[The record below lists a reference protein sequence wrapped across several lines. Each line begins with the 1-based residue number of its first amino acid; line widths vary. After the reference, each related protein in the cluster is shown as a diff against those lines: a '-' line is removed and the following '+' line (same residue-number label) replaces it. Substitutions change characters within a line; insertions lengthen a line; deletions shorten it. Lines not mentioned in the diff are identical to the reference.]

1 MKSISQFLELYPK
14 KNTKD
19 VYRAGIYAFFE
30 FFDSEIKRNGKKVTK
45 NEAAQFEKTA
55 NEYLTLN
62 DGKKADLEVYVNDLM
77 RFAAH
82 LHNKPPK
89 TAKTYLG
96 AIKEYLGYNGIEFT
110 QRQLKTIRLK
120 LPKGGVRTIENDMDR
135 KIIQQILQHTDIKGR
150 ALFLTEASSGMRIG
164 EALQIE
170 LDDVL
175 PYLENNPVMISIR
188 GEYTKTGEQRSV
200 FISAEAKDALIEWLK
215 VRKQY
220 LKSAVNKNRGLIN
233 NGNAKLKILDDTRLF
248 PFTDNNALEMWNNA
262 VNNAGLLS
270 IDKGTNRK
278 QLRIHQLRKFFR
290 SQLALGCPVD
300 IVEALMGHEGYLTEA
315 YRRYTKAQMAEYY
328 LKNEHY
334 ITIAQNQSVEA
345 IKKEITNEMNEAIK
359 GLVVENQGLQSKNKA
374 LEDKL
379 TRLEKVVKV
388 VAKVAMED
396 PSLLPAMKDFMK
408 D

>member
-1 MKSISQFLELYPK
+1 MKTISQFLELYPK
-14 KNTKD
+14 TNTKD
-19 VYRAGIYAFFE
+19 VYRAGIYTFFE
-30 FFDSEIKRNGKKVTK
+30 FSNSKIKRNGKKVTK
-45 NEAAQFEKTA
+45 NEAVQFEKEA
-55 NEYLTLN
+55 KEYLTLN
-62 DGKKADLEVYVNDLM
+62 DGKNADLEYYVNDLM
-77 RFAAH
+77 RFAAY

-120 LPKGGVRTIENDMDR
+120 LPKGGVRTVESDMDS
-135 KIIQQILQHTDIKGR
+135 KIIQQVLQHTDIKGR
-150 ALFLTEASSGMRIG
+150 ALILTLASSGMRIG
-164 EALQIE
+164 EALSIT
-170 LDDVL
+170 LNDMDL
-175 PYLENNPVMISIR
+175 NANPPLITVR
-188 GEYTKTGEQRSV
+188 GEYTKTGDQRFTFLS
-200 FISAEAKDALIEWLK
+200 IEAKAVLIEWLR

-220 LKSAVNKNRGLIN
+220 LKAAVNKNRGLID
-233 NGNAKLKILDDTRLF
+233 NGNAKPKFLDDNRVF
-248 PFTDNNALEMWNNA
+248 PFTDNNASEMWSNA
-262 VNNAGLLS
+262 LKNTGLLT

-278 QLRIHQLRKFFR
+278 QLRFHQLRKFFR

-315 YRRYTKAQMAEYY
+315 YRRFTKAQMAEYY

-334 ITIAQNQSVEA
+334 ITIAQNQSVEE

-359 GLVVENQGLQSKNKA
+359 GLVVENQGLQAKNKT

-396 PSLLPAMKDFMK
+396 PTLLPAMKDFMK

>member
-1 MKSISQFLELYPK
+1 MKGIAEFLELYSK
-14 KNTKD
+14 RNSKL
-19 VYRAGIYAFFE
+19 VYRASVHLFLE
-30 FFDSEIKRNGKKVTK
+30 FVYGDKRNGIKSTK
-45 NEAAQFEKTA
+45 TQMVEFEK
-55 NEYLTLN
+55 L
-62 DGKKADLEVYVNDLM
+62 ADQYFREKRDYADDLIK
-77 RFAAH
+77 FAAF
-82 LHNKPPK
+82 LHSRPPK
-89 TAKTYLG
+89 TAKTYIG
-96 AIKEYLGYNGIEFT
+96 GVKEYLGYNGIELT
-110 QRQLKTIRLK
+110 QRQLKAIRLK
-120 LPKGGVRTIENDMDR
+120 LPKGNARTVEKDMDSA
-135 KIIQQILQHTDIKGR
+135 IISKILQHTDLKGK
-150 ALFLTEASSGMRIG
+150 ALILTLASSGMRIG
-164 EALQIE
+164 EALSITI
-170 LDDVL
+170 DDIDL
-175 PYLENNPVMISIR
+175 AAKPATILIR
-188 GEYTKTGEQRSV
+188 GEYAKTGEHRLTYASR
-200 FISAEAKDALIEWLK
+200 EAVESLDEWLR
-215 VRKQY
+215 VRVQY
-220 LKSAVNKNRGLIN
+220 LKAAMNKNNGLVNSGIGKTKN
-233 NGNAKLKILDDTRLF
+233 ENDNRVF
-248 PFTDNNALEMWNNA
+248 PFSQAVAEYLWNNA

-270 IDKGTNRK
+270 VDKGTNRK

-290 SQLALGCPVD
+290 SQLALDCPVD

-396 PSLLPAMKDFMK
+396 PTLLPAMKDFMN